1 MIGMVG
7 FDKYLLVIFR
17 ISKEGL
23 TGGSVWH
30 FSPVNKAERNE
41 LHQTS
46 TSDYQK

>member
-23 TGGSVWH
+23 TGGAVWH
-30 FSPVNKAERNE
+30 FPPVNK